1 MELEIENRDTLFNHH
16 YFYDHYWQFGME
28 GNHSDLVQLPSSH
41 AFETYHQQ
49 WHHTKEDPAG
59 HHFSVNQM
67 VSFSKKILDPFLQQ
81 NKNYLQRFFLRY
93 EKLATLPRCAVKNS

>member
-67 VSFSKKILDPFLQQ
+67 VSFSKIKSWILFSKIKIICKDFSSVM
-81 NKNYLQRFFLRY
+81 KN
-93 EKLATLPRCAVKNS
+93 